1 MNGLEEKLS
10 KARTLLDNKEW
21 MSLKEF
27 LRDLP
32 APDIA
37 ELLSSMDKPARVL
50 LFRGLPRQVSSEVFS
65 YLNAGD
71 KDALLKDLTDEE
83 ARGLLAALSPDD
95 RTEFLEELPGLATQ
109 RLLNLLGPD
118 DLMEARHLLGYPE
131 ESVGRLMT
139 PDYVAVRPH
148 WTIAR
153 ALAHIREKGR
163 DSETV
168 NVVYVTDDSWRLID
182 GLELRRF
189 ILADLSNTVFQIM
202 DYAFASISAFED
214 REKAVELIQRYDLD
228 ALPVVDSDG
237 VLIGIVTVDD
247 VMDVAQEEATEDF
260 HKAAA
265 VAPLKVSYRESTVW
279 LLFRKRII
287 WLAVLLGMNLVAS
300 GVIAAYEEVLI
311 STIALAFFIPLLIAT
326 GGNAGAQSATLMV
339 RAHSDGRRQARSMV
353 LGTWQGDDG
362 SRSLGNQ
369 HGYCELGPWHFQ
381 GRFRD
386 RIDRGD
392 CDAIDRSGLEFHRG
406 YTTFS
411 SYKDSCRP
419 SGGKQ
424 PPYYLCC
431 GCRGIDH
438 LFCDCNTG
446 SRSLENR
453 QRRNKFFR

>member
-10 KARTLLDNKEW
+10 KVRKLLDNKEW
-21 MSLKEF
+21 MRLKEF
-27 LRDLP
+27 LRDIP

-118 DLMEARHLLGYPE
+118 DLMEARHLLGYPD

-189 ILADLSNTVFQIM
+189 ILADPLNTVFQIM
-202 DYAFASISAFED
+202 DYAFVSISAFED

-287 WLAVLLGMNLVAS
+287 WLAVLLGVNLVAS

-339 RAHSDGRRQARSMV
+339 RAIATGDVRLGQWFWALGREMTVAGLLGISMGTASWV
-353 LGTWQGDDG
+353 LGIFRGGFEIGLIVGIAMLLIVLVSNFIGVILPFLLTRIHVDPAVVSNPLITSVADVAGLIIYFAIAT
-362 SRSLGNQ
+362 RVLG
-369 HGYCELGPWHFQ
+369 L
-381 GRFRD
+381 
-386 RIDRGD
+386 
-392 CDAIDRSGLEFHRG
+392 
-406 YTTFS
+406 
-411 SYKDSCRP
+411 
-419 SGGKQ
+419 
-424 PPYYLCC
+424 
-431 GCRGIDH
+431 
-438 LFCDCNTG
+438 
-446 SRSLENR
+446 
-453 QRRNKFFR
+453 